1 MTTHPHR
8 KPQQQGTQIAST
20 PYRTGNRPP
29 FQYDADCYAMSN
41 QSAAGKPGR
50 LSSGIE
56 GLDNILGGGLT
67 PNRMYLVE
75 GAPGTGKTTLALQ
88 FLLQGVKEGQR
99 GLYITLSET
108 RSELL
113 GVAESHGWDI
123 SHFTILELLSDEGL
137 DPQYEQTVLHP
148 AEVELG
154 ETVRNVIQH
163 VDELKPSRIV
173 LDSLSELRLLSQ
185 NPLRYRRQILALK
198 RYFATRECTVLLL
211 DDNTSDP
218 GDLQLH
224 SIAHG
229 VVSLDNS
236 AHDYGGNRRRA
247 RVAKMR
253 GIKFREGY
261 HDFTLDTGGI
271 RMYPRLVAAEHHT
284 EFDPQVL
291 STGTEGLDAL
301 LGGGLIPGTNA
312 LLIGPSGVGKTTT
325 VASCLL
331 AALER
336 GERCAY
342 YVFDETL
349 STLLV
354 RCATLGM
361 QFAQYVES
369 GLLILR
375 QIDPAEISPGEF
387 ASNVRTA
394 VERDGARYV
403 AIDSLNAYLQAMPGE
418 RYLLLQMH
426 ELLGYLNQQ
435 GVVTMLVLGQHGI
448 IGEVQNDIDISYLS
462 DVVVLFRYFEHH
474 GEVLTAVTAVK
485 SRAIAHER
493 SIRQFRLSA
502 NGLEVGEA
510 LRDFEGVLSGL
521 PSYRGS
527 TALLGAN
534 DHVIETARQ

>member
-1 MTTHPHR
+1 MS
-8 KPQQQGTQIAST
+8 KAKYT
-20 PYRTGNRPP
+20 P
-29 FQYDADCYAMSN
+29 D
-41 QSAAGKPGR
+41 R
-50 LSSGIE
+50 LRSGIE
-56 GLDNILGGGLT
+56 GIDDILGGGLT
-67 PNRMYLVE
+67 PHRMYLVE

-88 FLLQGVKEGQR
+88 FLLEGVQEGQV

-108 RSELL
+108 RSELIS
-113 GVAESHGWDI
+113 VADSHGWDL
-123 SHFTILELLSDEGL
+123 SQFRILELLSDEGL
-137 DPQYEQTVLHP
+137 DPQFEQTVLHP

-154 ETVRNVIQH
+154 ETVRNVIQQ
-163 VDELKPSRIV
+163 VEQIKPSRIV

-185 NPLRYRRQILALK
+185 NALRYRRQILALK

-218 GDLQLH
+218 SDIQLH

-229 VVSLDNS
+229 VITLDNLV
-236 AHDYGGNRRRA
+236 HDYGGNRRRV
-247 RVAKMR
+247 RIAKMR

-261 HDFTLDTGGI
+261 HDFSLDTGGI
-271 RMYPRLVAAEHHT
+271 KVYPRLVAAEHHAD
-284 EFDPQVL
+284 FDTHMT
-291 STGTEGLDAL
+291 STGTTGLDML

-312 LLIGPSGVGKTTT
+312 LIVGPSGVGKTTT
-325 VASCLL
+325 VVSCLI

-336 GERCAY
+336 GERCVY

-349 STLLV
+349 VTLIA
-354 RCATLGM
+354 RCATVGM
-361 QFAQYVES
+361 NLQPYVDS
-369 GLLILR
+369 GLLTLR

-387 ASNVRTA
+387 ASDVRIS
-394 VERDGARYV
+394 VEQRGVRYV

-435 GVVTMLVLGQHGI
+435 GVITMLVLGQHGI
-448 IGEVQNDIDISYLS
+448 IGEIQSDIDISYLS

-485 SRAIAHER
+485 SRANAHER
-493 SIRQFRLSA
+493 SIRQFRLTSK
-502 NGLEVGEA
+502 GVEVGEA

-521 PSYRGS
+521 PAYRGS
-527 TALLGAN
+527 TALLGAP
-534 DHVIETARQ
+534 DHVIDTSRQ

>member
-1 MTTHPHR
+1 
-8 KPQQQGTQIAST
+8 
-20 PYRTGNRPP
+20 
-29 FQYDADCYAMSN
+29 MSN
-41 QSAAGKPGR
+41 SQAAVKPAR
-50 LSSGIE
+50 LSSGID
-56 GLDNILGGGLT
+56 GIDDILGGGLT
-67 PNRMYLVE
+67 PHRMYLVE

-88 FLLQGVKEGQR
+88 FLLKGVEEGQR

-108 RSELL
+108 RAELIA
-113 GVAESHGWDI
+113 VAQSHGWDI
-123 SHFTILELLSDEGL
+123 GGFNILELVSDEGL

-154 ETVRNVIQH
+154 ETVRNVIQQ
-163 VDELKPSRIV
+163 VEELKPSRIV

-211 DDNTSDP
+211 DDNSSDP
-218 GDLQLH
+218 GDVQLH

-229 VVSLDNS
+229 VVSLDNLVR
-236 AHDYGGNRRRA
+236 DYGGNRRRT
-247 RVAKMR
+247 RIAKMR

-261 HDFTLDTGGI
+261 HDLTLDTGGI
-271 RMYPRLVAAEHHT
+271 RVYPRLVAAEHHAQFGT
-284 EFDPQVL
+284 EAI
-291 STGTEGLDAL
+291 STGTQGLDAL

-312 LLIGPSGVGKTTT
+312 LMIGPSGVGKTTT
-325 VASCLL
+325 VVSCLI

-336 GERCAY
+336 GERCVY

-349 STLLV
+349 VTLTI

-361 QFAQYVES
+361 HLAPHVES
-369 GLLILR
+369 GLLTLR

-387 ASNVRTA
+387 ASDVRRS
-394 VERDGARYV
+394 VEQDGARFV

-435 GVVTMLVLGQHGI
+435 GVITMLVLGQHGI
-448 IGEVQNDIDISYLS
+448 IGEVQTDIDISYLS

-485 SRAIAHER
+485 SRANAHER
-493 SIRQFRLSA
+493 SIRQFRLGS
-502 NGLEVGEA
+502 NGVEVGEA
-510 LRDFEGVLSGL
+510 LRDFEGILSGL
-521 PSYRGS
+521 PTYRGS
-527 TALLGAN
+527 TALLGATN
-534 DHVIETARQ
+534 RVLDTSGQ

>member
-1 MTTHPHR
+1 
-8 KPQQQGTQIAST
+8 
-20 PYRTGNRPP
+20 
-29 FQYDADCYAMSN
+29 MSN
-41 QSAAGKPGR
+41 RHVAGKPAR
-50 LSSGIE
+50 LSSGID
-56 GLDNILGGGLT
+56 GIDDILGGGLT
-67 PNRMYLVE
+67 PHRMYLVE
-75 GAPGTGKTTLALQ
+75 GSPGTGKTTLALQ
-88 FLLQGVKEGQR
+88 FLLKGVEEGQR

-108 RSELL
+108 RSELIS
-113 GVAESHGWDI
+113 VAESHGWDI
-123 SHFTILELLSDEGL
+123 SGFHILELVSDEGL

-154 ETVRNVIQH
+154 ETVRNVIQQ
-163 VDELKPSRIV
+163 VDELKPARIV

-211 DDNTSDP
+211 DDNSSDP
-218 GDLQLH
+218 GDVQLH

-229 VVSLDNS
+229 VISLDNLV
-236 AHDYGGNRRRA
+236 HDYGGNRRRT
-247 RVAKMR
+247 RIAKMR

-261 HDFTLDTGGI
+261 HDFTLDTGGLHV
-271 RMYPRLVAAEHHT
+271 YPRLIAAEHHT
-284 EFDPQVL
+284 TFDAEVV
-291 STGTEGLDAL
+291 STGTPGLDAL

-325 VASCLL
+325 VVSCLI

-336 GERCAY
+336 GERCVY

-349 STLLV
+349 VTLTI
-354 RCATLGM
+354 RCAALGM
-361 QFAQYVES
+361 HLAPHVES
-369 GLLILR
+369 GLLTLR

-387 ASNVRTA
+387 ASDVRRS
-394 VERDGARYV
+394 VEKNGARYV

-435 GVVTMLVLGQHGI
+435 GVITMLVLGQHGI
-448 IGEVQNDIDISYLS
+448 IGEVQSDIDISYLS

-485 SRAIAHER
+485 SRANSHER
-493 SIRQFRLSA
+493 SIRQFRLASH
-502 NGLEVGEA
+502 GVEVGEA

-521 PSYRGS
+521 PAYRGS
-527 TALLGAN
+527 TALLGATN
-534 DHVIETARQ
+534 RVIESSGQ